1 METEQ
6 LEQNL
11 DMAIFSQLLE
21 MDHEEDRLTSSI
33 AFYTFIE
40 RANNTID
47 DMEHALDIRQ
57 LISSAECL
65 QNAALELGLYRVQES
80 CQNIRRANTTIKE
93 DAEVSNVRR
102 EADPIHA
109 EDEIGRLRNSVA
121 CARSTID
128 YFYNYV
134 A

>member
-1 METEQ
+1 MSRLITV
-6 LEQNL
+6 LT
-11 DMAIFSQLLE
+11 IFII
-21 MDHEEDRLTSSI
+21 RLN
-33 AFYTFIE
+33 
-40 RANNTID
+40 R
-47 DMEHALDIRQ
+47 DIRQ

-128 YFYNYV
+128 YFYNNCV